1 MKLLLAIVRDPDT
14 QAMLPD
20 LLSHEF
26 RVTRI
31 ASTGG
36 WLRQGNTTFLIG
48 VEDDQVEQA
57 MGVIAKNSTPP
68 PNPEAGRTT
77 VFVLGNV
84 RYQQL

>member
-1 MKLLLAIVRDPDT
+1 MKLLLAVVRDSDS

-20 LLSHEF
+20 LLGKNF

-48 VEDDQVEQA
+48 VEDDQVDQA
-57 MGVIAKNSTPP
+57 MQVIAKNSTPP
-68 PNPEAGRTT
+68 PHPEAGRTT

>member
-1 MKLLLAIVRDPDT
+1 MKLLLAIVRDSDT

-36 WLRQGNTTFLIG
+36 WLRQGNTTFLI
-48 VEDDQVEQA
+48 
-57 MGVIAKNSTPP
+57 
-68 PNPEAGRTT
+68 
-77 VFVLGNV
+77 
-84 RYQQL
+84 

>member
-1 MKLLLAIVRDPDT
+1 MRLLLAIVRDADA
-14 QAMLPD
+14 QSMLPE
-20 LLSHEF
+20 LLAHKF

-48 VEDDQVEQA
+48 VEDSQVEEA
-57 MGVIAKNSTPP
+57 LGVIGKSSTPP
-68 PNPEAGRTT
+68 PAPEAGRTT